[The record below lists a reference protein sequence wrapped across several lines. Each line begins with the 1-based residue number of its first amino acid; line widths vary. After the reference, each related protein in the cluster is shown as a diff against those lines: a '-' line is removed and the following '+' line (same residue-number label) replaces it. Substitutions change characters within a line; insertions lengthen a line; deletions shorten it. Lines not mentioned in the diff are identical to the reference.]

1 MVPKV
6 TPSCH
11 FVALSAQTPRL
22 AWLGYQGDEVVFF
35 HINHGVVIFPQ
46 NGGKIVLIPPFW
58 GIKIII

>member
-22 AWLGYQGDEVVFF
+22 AWLGYQV
-35 HINHGVVIFPQ
+35 NYLYQ
-46 NGGKIVLIPPFW
+46 GKIFGVFQATQYRDYSCCFEM
-58 GIKIII
+58 